1 MEEILAFNDKNGIV
15 ENGIVENNGIEEEE
29 KNENNSNSQQWSY
42 ILTLNQIY
50 TGSSHQIYNYS

>member
-29 KNENNSNSQQWSY
+29 VKSDNNSNSQQWPY
-42 ILTLNQIY
+42 ILTLNLIIA
-50 TGSSHQIYNYS
+50 HIELIIFP